1 MLDYTLV
8 SGDPSADFLQQ
19 NPELDFWPFV
29 TKIKIDKE
37 KKVNEIL
44 WSLYMVEDPKS
55 KIYHG
60 LNYEERI
67 DVVEKRYGIEYI
79 DDCVPYK
86 EAYINACMG
95 PHERVFKRL
104 SDKFQKMVIAVENA
118 ELEEA
123 TEFFTKMANMYKGLD
138 LVEAKYAV
146 ELESFKQ
153 KLKGN
158 KKPGRL
164 YSN

>member
-8 SGDPSADFLQQ
+8 TGDPSADFLQQ
-19 NPELDFWPFV
+19 NPELEFWPFV
-29 TKIKIDKE
+29 TKIKMDNE

-60 LNYEERI
+60 LSYEERV
-67 DVVEKRYGIEYI
+67 DVVEKRYGIFYV

-86 EAYINACMG
+86 DAYINACMG

-104 SDKFQKMVIAVENA
+104 TDKFQKW
-118 ELEEA
+118 
-123 TEFFTKMANMYKGLD
+123 
-138 LVEAKYAV
+138 
-146 ELESFKQ
+146 
-153 KLKGN
+153 
-158 KKPGRL
+158 
-164 YSN
+164 